1 MYYRFPN
8 QDTLQ
13 LALTTGIVPPT
24 VGLQA
29 ATVGI
34 DSQGRPWAQVANAP
48 KAMQTGLKRLGV
60 EALSQAPGAGRA
72 VSCWFE
78 LLPPVRSR
86 ALPEAINQMPVL
98 FWLQRP
104 ESLVVLVGEML
115 RLGNDRQSY
124 RWLTDAGGQTSVL
137 LRVIG
142 PPYYTLLRAMEGT
155 FDIGGLGQ
163 SLPVRAFVE
172 QAPRVWVELGFQ
184 HPLADKLRLAE
195 DNLLLIEAN
204 GQWVWLDN
212 SPFADIYDIL
222 HFELAH
228 EQTNWQA
235 HPNLDKLLVPLRLV
249 AGGAS
254 DVAEMWVLRDE
265 PMAQLDQLV
274 RDLPDRDLVQLS
286 FAVGELDGQTII
298 VLRTRPGRAARPELV
313 LRGTR
318 YLPYSR
324 IPNLYVPVGHQLQPL
339 LRRDVLIQMLAPDP
353 AQIVWLHPTGGT
365 AFVPESLPDSA
376 FQPLSEWVNYV
387 IDQERVALREWVQST
402 EFDFDSYLCKD
413 DEPPSEPKPPSKSV
427 SRPTGNKKTRPSAPS
442 AGEPAARDSAL
453 TVDETATTPTPSA
466 AVPAAAVLSATNQL
480 RLELAK
486 LEAEFLALEGVPL
499 DHAKRLAYWPR
510 LARLNAQLGMK
521 VDALLCRLMALW
533 ELPKQADSILAEW
546 IQEEKLLERQQEWV
560 NQLRETISKPMPT
573 PSELQLVALSLLVL
587 PGQPQLLQALTP
599 LLPQVGQFL
608 STHDSTLCV
617 RLAWMAWLALVRVH
631 GADVLSLARARD
643 RLLERLFNQGLSPER
658 DMPNFLRYHNQ
669 NDAQLVR
676 LVQQCLPQLHQE
688 AIRWA
693 ATNQQDTAV
702 NRPYVDL
709 IFAFAAARL
718 GDHDFSRFLVQQAQA
733 RLAQGDEAEQLL
745 LRMFVYRIQQA
756 TAGESTTTL
765 LPEQFRTE
773 LEQLSNKTGQQRMCP
788 PKYAAE
794 RMVKESRLL
803 DPLDR
808 RDPYRHIRREY
819 MTQLQAQLAALPDEK
834 DPARLAKRILSVIQ
848 FNPQDPHFADLSLK
862 VLARTLPLAPRAGE
876 ATACK
881 LLALVPQSLDAASRQ
896 LDACREQSEV
906 IEQALVVAGHFGQA
920 SVVAELVKRYVELIR
935 AQPPHKRP
943 AAIGSTVGTCLRT
956 LRKFGLRHEVG
967 QLLADLEQLLL
978 QNQSLAKAASLYD
991 AKTWVEVLPSL
1002 LNVASS
1008 WLDLG
1013 ELPKAQ
1019 PIFAEAKRLLF
1030 VQQPDSPKDRLPPAD
1045 YAKLASAYA
1054 QALAALPVDQAL
1066 QARLAFFS
1074 KLDSLPNTHT
1084 TASYFSRLHLQVVEA
1099 FVCSFA
1105 SEEMLV
1111 GAASRRWLEEDEFFV
1126 RRRIHRDMQQALAG
1140 RL

>member
-24 VGLQA
+24 VSLQS

-34 DSQGRPWAQVANAP
+34 DSQGRPWAQVTNAP

-60 EALSQAPGAGRA
+60 EALSQAPSAGRA
-72 VSCWFE
+72 ASCWFE

-86 ALPEAINQMPVL
+86 TLPETTNQIPVL

-124 RWLTDAGGQTSVL
+124 RWLTDAKGQTSVL

-142 PPYYTLLRAMEGT
+142 PPYYTLLRALEGT

-172 QAPRVWVELGFQ
+172 QAARVWVELGFE
-184 HPLADKLRLAE
+184 HPMADKLQLAE
-195 DNLLLIEAN
+195 NNLLLIEAG

-212 SPFADIYDIL
+212 APFADIYDIL

-235 HPNLDKLLVPLRLV
+235 NTHLDKLIVPLRLV

-274 RDLPDRDLVQLS
+274 RDLPDRVLGQLA

-298 VLRTRPGRAARPELV
+298 VLRTRPGPAARTELV
-313 LRGTR
+313 LRGIR

-324 IPNLYVPVGHQLQPL
+324 IPNLYVPVGYQLQPL
-339 LRRDVLIQMLAPDP
+339 LRRDVLMQMLAPDP

-387 IDQERVALREWVQST
+387 IDQQRVALREWVQST

-413 DEPPSEPKPPSKSV
+413 DEPPSEPKPPSKSA
-427 SRPTGNKKTRPSAPS
+427 SRPTGNKKTRPSAPPAGVPPAQES
-442 AGEPAARDSAL
+442 AH
-453 TVDETATTPTPSA
+453 TVDGSTIGA
-466 AVPAAAVLSATNQL
+466 ASNKSNPAIADLSVTNRL
-480 RLELAK
+480 RHELAQ

-499 DHAKRLAYWPR
+499 DDTRRLAYWPR
-510 LARLNAQLGMK
+510 LAHLNAQLGMK
-521 VDALLCRLMALW
+521 VDALLCRLMVLW
-533 ELPKQADSILAEW
+533 ELPKQADSMLAEW
-546 IQEEKLLERQQEWV
+546 LQEEKLLERQQEWV
-560 NQLRETISKPMPT
+560 NLLRETITKPMPT
-573 PSELQLVALSLLVL
+573 PGELQLVALTLLVL
-587 PGQPQLLQALTP
+587 PRQPQVLQALTP
-599 LLPQVGQFL
+599 LLPQVSHFL
-608 STHDSTLCV
+608 SNHDGTLSV
-617 RLAWMAWLALVRVH
+617 RLAWLAWLALVRVH
-631 GADVLSLARARD
+631 GADVLSLARTRD
-643 RLLERLFNQGLSPER
+643 RLLERLLNEGLSPER

-693 ATNQQDTAV
+693 ASERQGAAV

-718 GDHDFSRFLVQQAQA
+718 GDHDFSRFLVQQAQT
-733 RLAQGDEAEQLL
+733 RLAQGDETEQLL

-756 TAGESTTTL
+756 IAGESTTTL
-765 LPEQFRTE
+765 LPEHFRDE
-773 LEQLSNKTGQQRMCP
+773 LGQLSNNTKQQRMCP
-788 PKYAAE
+788 PRYAAE
-794 RMVKESRLL
+794 RMLKESRLL

-808 RDPYRHIRREY
+808 PDPYRHIRRVY
-819 MTQLQAQLAALPDEK
+819 MPQLQAQLAELADEK
-834 DPARLAKRILSVIQ
+834 DPVRLAKRIQSVIQ
-848 FNPQDPHFADLSLK
+848 FNPQDPHFAELSHR
-862 VLARTLPLAPRAGE
+862 VLVKTLPLAPRAGE
-876 ATACK
+876 TTASR
-881 LLALVPQSLDAASRQ
+881 LLTLVSSSLDAAGRLPDSYR
-896 LDACREQSEV
+896 DQSEL
-906 IEQALVVAGHFGQA
+906 IEQALIVAGHFGKV
-920 SVVAELVKRYVELIR
+920 SMVAELVNRFVELIR
-935 AQPPHKRP
+935 AQPPSKRP
-943 AAIGSTVGTCLRT
+943 LAIGSTVGTCLRT
-956 LRKFGLRHEVG
+956 LRKFGLRQEVA
-967 QLLADLEQLLL
+967 QLLADFEQLLL
-978 QNQSLAKAASLYD
+978 QNQPLADAALLYD
-991 AKTWVEVLPSL
+991 SKSWVEVLPSL

-1013 ELPKAQ
+1013 EFQKAQ
-1019 PIFAEAKRLLF
+1019 PIFAEVKRILF
-1030 VQQPDSPKDRLPPAD
+1030 VHQFDSSKDRLLPKD
-1045 YAKLASAYA
+1045 YAKIASAYA
-1054 QALAALPVDQAL
+1054 QALAALPVDQGL
-1066 QARLAFFS
+1066 QARLEFFN
-1074 KLDSLPNTHT
+1074 KLDSLPNSQT
-1084 TASYFSRLHLQVVEA
+1084 TASYFSQLHLQVVEA

-1111 GAASRRWLEEDEFFV
+1111 GATARRWLEEDEFFV